1 MAFVGEA
8 VLTAFIETLCA
19 KLTSSD
25 LLRFARQE
33 EIFADIKKWEKTL
46 LKLHAVLGDAEE
58 KQLTSRLVKLW
69 LDDLR
74 DLAYDV
80 EDILDE
86 FATEALGRKLMAETQ
101 ASTSKVR
108 RLIPSCCT
116 NFTPTANKFN
126 VKMRSKIEKITSRLQ
141 DISVQKNDLHLAD
154 GRPTT
159 TRDLEIL
166 PTTCSVD
173 ESRVCGRE
181 TDKAAILELLFD
193 DNEPIINSD
202 DFDAVR
208 VIAIIGMGGLG
219 KTTLAQLAFNDKE
232 AQTHFD
238 LIVWVC
244 VSDDFNVL
252 KLTKTIL
259 KSVAA
264 GGSDFNDLNQLQLKL
279 KEELSGKKFLLVLDD
294 VWNEKRHV
302 WETFYHPLRSGGAQ
316 GSRVIVTTRNQGVV
330 SAIGATSTYPLKELS
345 NDEFLSLLAQQ
356 ALPTRNFDDC
366 PQLRVIGEQIA
377 KK

>member
-1 MAFVGEA
+1 MALVGEA
-8 VLTAFIETLCA
+8 VLSAFIETLFD
-19 KLTSSD
+19 KLASSD
-25 LLRFARQE
+25 LLRFASQE
-33 EIFADIKKWEKTL
+33 EIFDDIKKWEKTL

-86 FATEALGRKLMAETQ
+86 FATEALGRKFMAETQ

-116 NFTPTANKFN
+116 NFTPTAIKFN

-141 DISVQKNDLHLAD
+141 DISVQKNDLHLAED
-154 GRPTT
+154 MDIAAGRPTT

-219 KTTLAQLAFNDKE
+219 KTTLAQLAFMIKKPR
-232 AQTHFD
+232 
-238 LIVWVC
+238 LI
-244 VSDDFNVL
+244 L
-252 KLTKTIL
+252 I
-259 KSVAA
+259 
-264 GGSDFNDLNQLQLKL
+264 
-279 KEELSGKKFLLVLDD
+279 
-294 VWNEKRHV
+294 
-302 WETFYHPLRSGGAQ
+302 
-316 GSRVIVTTRNQGVV
+316 
-330 SAIGATSTYPLKELS
+330 
-345 NDEFLSLLAQQ
+345 
-356 ALPTRNFDDC
+356 
-366 PQLRVIGEQIA
+366 
-377 KK
+377 